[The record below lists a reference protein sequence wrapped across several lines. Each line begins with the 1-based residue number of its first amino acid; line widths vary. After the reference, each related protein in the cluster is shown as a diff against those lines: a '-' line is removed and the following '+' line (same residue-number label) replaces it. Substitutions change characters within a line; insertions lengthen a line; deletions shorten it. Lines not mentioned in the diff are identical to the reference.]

1 MGDRPSFDLFFGI
14 VFEDG
19 EDIFDEEKDSSQ
31 GWVDED
37 DQLEEDESDEE
48 PDTSHYGLM
57 SRYLAAVGKPTKSE
71 YLAEE
76 KFVELTGCVIGSHGY
91 EGGDGLFVAIKNTH
105 IPGDWDSATVLN
117 PEHMTDYENRHDK
130 HVGQIRHV
138 CDTLGMKFSE
148 PKWQIVCSYG

>member
-1 MGDRPSFDLFFGI
+1 MGSRPSFDLFFGI

-19 EDIFDEEKDSSQ
+19 EDVFDEDKDSSL
-31 GWVDED
+31 GSG
-37 DQLEEDESDEE
+37 DESDEE
-48 PDTSHYGLM
+48 LDASHYGLM
-57 SRYLAAVGKPTKSE
+57 SRYLAAIGKPTKSE

-91 EGGDGLFVAIKNTH
+91 EGGNGLFVAIKDTH
-105 IPGDWDSATVLN
+105 ITGDWDSATVLN
-117 PEHMTDYENRHDK
+117 PGYMDDYGSRSIHYYSRL
-130 HVGQIRHV
+130 QHV